1 LTKLES
7 ATQSLSQI
15 YGVIDSYKSQGELAQ
30 LIIDINTPLGE
41 DTEKFYPGLA
51 EMEKD
56 FQKLL
61 VYN

>member
-1 LTKLES
+1 MTKLES

-41 DTEKFYPGLA
+41 DTEQFYPGLT
-51 EMEKD
+51 ELEKD